1 MDVAMTITKIASITL
16 LTILL
21 TLSAYPWGPTAAAP
35 SLRAAETRCGWFENP
50 TPANAWLVDADRE
63 WTISVQ
69 GGYQAEGD
77 WPEFS
82 KSQWVKTNVN
92 YGYGCACMRVT
103 SDSSKGRIIRIL
115 TAYAK
120 PLSACRKDK
129 ALKGKE
135 PGE

>member
-1 MDVAMTITKIASITL
+1 MKTKRTLAGLLMSISILYVSALPFSLEVASDP
-16 LTILL
+16 
-21 TLSAYPWGPTAAAP
+21 SAP
-35 SLRAAETRCGWFENP
+35 ETRCGWFVNP
-50 TPANAWLVDADRE
+50 TPANAWLIDADRE

-77 WPEFS
+77 WPNFT

-92 YGYGCACMRVT
+92 YGYGCACMKVT
-103 SDSSKGRIIRIL
+103 VNKTDDKIVRIFS
-115 TAYAK
+115 AFAK

-129 ALKGKE
+129 ALKGSE